1 MKKEILGFVMHSNQ
15 SDIGSTA
22 SAFFA
27 FPMGASAAAKP
38 HSTAHTGRK
47 PRLRATTAM
56 ALAAVLGFSFAG
68 PLAGAAATSS
78 AGDDLEK
85 SFIIAAQES
94 YGTSVPAVSGVSAE
108 AAETSQKKNPWLIG
122 AGMALI
128 LGALVKLIGANRVM
142 NLAAEA
148 GPALQKT
155 AETLAE
161 APKAAA
167 RAVGAA
173 MTTPLRYVMLIG
185 GLAMIGF
192 TGISFF
198 DLEWGAGIL
207 TGIGMTAVTWAGSA
221 RLGKVFRRQRVPV
234 RARTKPDRQASRA
247 HR

>member
-1 MKKEILGFVMHSNQ
+1 MKKEILGSVMQMNRR
-15 SDIGSTA
+15 DCAGA
-22 SAFFA
+22 CVALSARA
-27 FPMGASAAAKP
+27 TKRGK
-38 HSTAHTGRK
+38 TRK
-47 PRLRATTAM
+47 NGLQTTTAM
-56 ALAAVLGFSFAG
+56 ALAAALGFSFAG
-68 PLAGAAATSS
+68 PGLGASAAAAPADSIDSDT
-78 AGDDLEK
+78 A
-85 SFIIAAQES
+85 FIIAAQNA
-94 YGTSVPAVSGVSAE
+94 YGTSVPAVDAE
-108 AAETSQKKNPWLIG
+108 APRKTSPWLIG

-167 RAVGAA
+167 RAMGAA
-173 MTTPLRYVMLIG
+173 MTTPLRYLMLIG

-207 TGIGMTAVTWAGSA
+207 TGIGMTAVTWAGTA
-221 RLGKVFRRQRVPV
+221 RFGGFFRRIRVPV
-234 RARTKPDRQASRA
+234 RVNTPAQSQHPRGEQAAKARRETR
-247 HR
+247 